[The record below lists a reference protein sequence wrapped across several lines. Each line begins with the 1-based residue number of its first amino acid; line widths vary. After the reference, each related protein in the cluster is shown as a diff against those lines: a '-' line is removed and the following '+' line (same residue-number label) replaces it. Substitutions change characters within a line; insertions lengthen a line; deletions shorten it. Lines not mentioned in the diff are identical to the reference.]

1 MNTDI
6 RQTSEYAKYMQS
18 LGWAVKK
25 INNIYCY
32 IKKLPLL
39 GNFVKIQRTAG
50 SDPAELWDI
59 LQKHKP
65 FQIVLEPMT
74 EIDMT
79 GFELAKSPYLPSKTI
94 EIDLRKSEQKLLLDM
109 HSKTRYNIKVA
120 QKNDLTIEISKDI
133 VSFVNLWSRQRE
145 GLLTFL
151 YSQKNDIGKFF
162 KAFNQKADLLIA
174 KKDDKLLAGILM
186 PRTNDKAYY
195 MYAAS
200 TTLGKKLHA
209 PTLLTWEA
217 IKLAKKRGCKV
228 FDFEGIYDHRFPI
241 KSWEGFSKFKR
252 TFGGKKVEYPG
263 CFTKTNFLNIFK

>member
-1 MNTDI
+1 MSTDL
-6 RQTSEYAKYMQS
+6 RQTPEYAKYMQS
-18 LGWAVKK
+18 LGWTVKK
-25 INNIYCY
+25 INNTYCY

-39 GNFVKIQRTAG
+39 GNFVKIQRPSGCHPENIEKIT
-50 SDPAELWDI
+50 D
-59 LQKHKP
+59 KYKP
-65 FQIVLEPMT
+65 FQITLELKRNVNLK
-74 EIDMT
+74 
-79 GFELAKSPYLPSKTI
+79 GFKLSKSPYLPSKTI

-133 VSFVNLWSRQRE
+133 VSFVNLWSKQRE
-145 GLLTFL
+145 GLFAFL

-162 KAFNQKADLLIA
+162 KVFNQKADLLIA

-228 FDFEGIYDHRFPI
+228 FDFEGIYDLRFPI